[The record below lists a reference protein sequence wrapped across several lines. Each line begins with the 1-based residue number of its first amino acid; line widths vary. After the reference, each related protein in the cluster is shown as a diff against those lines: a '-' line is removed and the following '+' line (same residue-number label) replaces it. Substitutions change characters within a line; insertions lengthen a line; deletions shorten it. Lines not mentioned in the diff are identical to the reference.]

1 LAYEINPDAYVA
13 WALALASI
21 GAHLA
26 VDYLLRGDASFLFG
40 FNVDVETF
48 ALVGLSV
55 LLVFVRAPPP
65 PLLLPAA
72 SALSPFCSLP
82 TGHAPHLFVRFAC
95 VLAKA
100 VVARQYVVLVQEERR
115 RRRTLHPHQD

>member
-1 LAYEINPDAYVA
+1 NPDAYVA

-55 LLVFVRAPPP
+55 LLVFVR
-65 PLLLPAA
+65 PLLLLFFFLPPPVHSPHFVPCRPGMRLTYS
-72 SALSPFCSLP
+72 SAFC
-82 TGHAPHLFVRFAC
+82 VRAC
-95 VLAKA
+95 
-100 VVARQYVVLVQEERR
+100 
-115 RRRTLHPHQD
+115 